1 MPPSPLVWK
10 HNPQPNYSKDQVQRR
25 NRSLNKRQEK
35 NWLEASYCVKSFA
48 CWQENYVEFVVKNFQ
63 VHSDFFNR
71 DSEPELLCFLNR
83 THPRHMPTRQ
93 RAMVL
98 KAERG
103 PHLLPTFLCPTT
115 GYLPLQH
122 KHRGTLC
129 ELQGLLILPSPDVIC
144 STSVNP
150 SFCHLTDYLRFSFLK
165 NC

>member
-93 RAMVL
+93 RLWSSRLRGVL
-98 KAERG
+98 TCYPPSRAH
-103 PHLLPTFLCPTT
+103 PLAISLCST
-115 GYLPLQH
+115 Q
-122 KHRGTLC
+122 HRGTLC
-129 ELQGLLILPSPDVIC
+129 ELQGLLILPSPDVVC
-144 STSVNP
+144 STAVNP
-150 SFCHLTDYLRFSFLK
+150 SFCHLTDYLHFSFSK